1 VMTQQ
6 QRNDPRP
13 LFAAAR
19 QHGVEL
25 AHT

>member
-6 QRNDPRP
+6 QRNDPR
-13 LFAAAR
+13 AVVETAR
-19 QHGVEL
+19 QHGIEL